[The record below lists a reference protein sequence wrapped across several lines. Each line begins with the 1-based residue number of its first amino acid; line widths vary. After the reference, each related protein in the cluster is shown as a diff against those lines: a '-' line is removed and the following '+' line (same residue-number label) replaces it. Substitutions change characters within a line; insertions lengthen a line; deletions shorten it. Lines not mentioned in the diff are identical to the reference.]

1 MDTPIMMLV
10 DVVFWSF
17 GVSAAILAG
26 LIWLDRIA
34 ARGEDV
40 SSRLDLRFD
49 TPVTITRLPQ
59 AGAIR
64 RSANEATAAR
74 AA

>member
-10 DVVFWSF
+10 NVVFWSF

-34 ARGEDV
+34 ARGEDAA
-40 SSRLDLRFD
+40 SRQDLRFD
-49 TPVTITRLPQ
+49 TPATITRLPQ
-59 AGAIR
+59 GGASR
-64 RSANEATAAR
+64 RSANEATAAK

>member
-40 SSRLDLRFD
+40 SSLPQLRFD
-49 TPVTITRLPQ
+49 TPATVTRLPQ
-59 AGAIR
+59 TGAAR
-64 RSANEATAAR
+64 RSANEATAAK